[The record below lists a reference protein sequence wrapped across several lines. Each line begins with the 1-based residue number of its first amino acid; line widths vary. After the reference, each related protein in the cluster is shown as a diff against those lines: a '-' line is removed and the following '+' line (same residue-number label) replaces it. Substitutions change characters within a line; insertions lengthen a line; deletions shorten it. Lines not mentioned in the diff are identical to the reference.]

1 MRIEKRKRETSI
13 RYGEAIRAQKRGERN
28 KKMAPLLPKMGQNN
42 NQKKQQQQKK
52 KERSQGAKQNRR
64 NRLSAY
70 CLFSLLL
77 FFSASLLLCS
87 LAQSRVALLH
97 KHTYG
102 VGGLRLIHN

>member
-28 KKMAPLLPKMGQNN
+28 KKMAPHLPKMGQNN
-42 NQKKQQQQKK
+42 NQKKHKKK

-64 NRLSAY
+64 SRLSAY

-77 FFSASLLLCS
+77 FFSASLLLSS

>member
-1 MRIEKRKRETSI
+1 
-13 RYGEAIRAQKRGERN
+13 
-28 KKMAPLLPKMGQNN
+28 MAPHLPKMGQNN
-42 NQKKQQQQKK
+42 NQKKHKKK